1 MDPMH
6 STIARHAVHLTGR
19 VMEGLI
25 DCLSPLYLLV
35 ELILSL

>member
-6 STIARHAVHLTGR
+6 STIVRRAARLTGC
-19 VMEGLI
+19 VMEGLV